1 MRVAL
6 VLLLAS
12 GSAAAQTRVG
22 SKAFTESVILG
33 EIAIQLLES
42 RGVEATH
49 RRQLGGTQVLWKAL
63 LAGEIDAY
71 PEYTGT
77 LRQEIFAGRDGALEE
92 LLASEGVVLGAK
104 LGFED
109 SYALGMREENAA
121 RVGVARISDVAAHP
135 ELRLVFSSEFMS
147 RADGWPALQRAY
159 QLPHQPRGMDHD
171 LAYRAL
177 AAGEIDVTDL
187 YSTDAEIRAYRL
199 RVIEDDRRHFPS
211 YEAVLIHRRD
221 LPPRAASALASL
233 GGRID
238 QRAMIAMNARVKL
251 DRVPESQ
258 VAAEFLG
265 KAARV
270 EDSRAERILAATRDH
285 LFLVGVSLLL
295 SLLVAL
301 PLGILAARRPR
312 LGAVVL
318 SAAGVVQTIPS
329 LALLVFMI
337 PFFGIGATPAI
348 VALFLYGLLPIVRNT
363 HAGLSDV
370 SPSLIEAADAIGLA
384 PGARL
389 RLIEL
394 PLAARSILAGIKTSA
409 VINVGTATLGALIGA
424 GGYGQA
430 ILTGIRLDDVG
441 QILEGAIPAAVL
453 ALAVQGAFDVV
464 ERYAVP
470 RGLRPARG
478 LQNPAG

>member
-177 AAGEIDVTDL
+177 A
-187 YSTDAEIRAYRL
+187 S
-199 RVIEDDRRHFPS
+199 
-211 YEAVLIHRRD
+211 
-221 LPPRAASALASL
+221 
-233 GGRID
+233 GG
-238 QRAMIAMNARVKL
+238 
-251 DRVPESQ
+251 
-258 VAAEFLG
+258 
-265 KAARV
+265 
-270 EDSRAERILAATRDH
+270 
-285 LFLVGVSLLL
+285 
-295 SLLVAL
+295 
-301 PLGILAARRPR
+301 
-312 LGAVVL
+312 
-318 SAAGVVQTIPS
+318 
-329 LALLVFMI
+329 
-337 PFFGIGATPAI
+337 
-348 VALFLYGLLPIVRNT
+348 
-363 HAGLSDV
+363 
-370 SPSLIEAADAIGLA
+370 
-384 PGARL
+384 
-389 RLIEL
+389 
-394 PLAARSILAGIKTSA
+394 
-409 VINVGTATLGALIGA
+409 
-424 GGYGQA
+424 
-430 ILTGIRLDDVG
+430 
-441 QILEGAIPAAVL
+441 
-453 ALAVQGAFDVV
+453 
-464 ERYAVP
+464 
-470 RGLRPARG
+470 
-478 LQNPAG
+478 

>member
-1 MRVAL
+1 LRVVVAL
-6 VLLLAS
+6 LLVSAT
-12 GSAAAQTRVG
+12 AAAEVKVG

-33 EIAIQLLES
+33 EIAVQTLEA
-42 RGVEATH
+42 RGIEATH

-63 LAGEIDAY
+63 VAGEIDAY

-77 LRQEIFAGRDGALEE
+77 LREEIFARRQGALEDM
-92 LLASEGVVLGAK
+92 LAGEGVVIGAK

-109 SYALGMREENAA
+109 TYALGMREEAA
-121 RVGVARISDVAAHP
+121 AGAGVARISDLRAHP
-135 ELRLVFSSEFMS
+135 GLRLVFSNEFMS
-147 RADGWPALQRAY
+147 RGDGWPALRAAY
-159 QLPHQPRGMDHD
+159 GLPHEPRGMDHD

-199 RVIEDDRRHFPS
+199 RVLEDDRRHFPP
-211 YEAVLIHRRD
+211 YEAVLLHRRGLD
-221 LPPRAASALASL
+221 PRAARELAALA
-233 GGRID
+233 GRIEV
-238 QRAMIAMNARVKL
+238 QAMIAMNARVKL
-251 DRVPESQ
+251 DRVAEAQ
-258 VAAEFLG
+258 VAADFLG
-265 KAARV
+265 QAAQV
-270 EDSRAERILAATRDH
+270 EESRASRILAATRDH

-295 SLLVAL
+295 SLIVAL

-312 LGAVVL
+312 LGAVLL

-363 HAGLSDV
+363 HAGISDV
-370 SPSLIEAADAIGLA
+370 PPSLLEAADAIGLE
-384 PGARL
+384 PRARL
-389 RLIEL
+389 RLVEL
-394 PLAARSILAGIKTSA
+394 PLAARSILAGVKTSA

-441 QILEGAIPAAVL
+441 LILEGAIPAAAL
-453 ALAVQGAFDVV
+453 ALLVQGAFDVV
-464 ERYAVP
+464 ERFAVP
-470 RGLRPARG
+470 RALRPARG
-478 LQNPAG
+478 LQNPEG

>member
-1 MRVAL
+1 LRVAL

-121 RVGVARISDVAAHP
+121 RVGVARISDLAAHP

-221 LPPRAASALASL
+221 LPARAASALASL

>member
-77 LRQEIFAGRDGALEE
+77 LRQEIFAGRDGALAE

-121 RVGVARISDVAAHP
+121 RVGVARISDLAAHP

-147 RADGWPALQRAY
+147 RTDGWPALQRAY

-199 RVIEDDRRHFPS
+199 RVIEDDRHHFPS

-221 LPPRAASALASL
+221 LPARAASALASL

-363 HAGLSDV
+363 HAGLV
-370 SPSLIEAADAIGLA
+370 GIPESLEISARALGL
-384 PGARL
+384 PPRARL
-389 RLIEL
+389 RMIEL
-394 PLAARSILAGIKTSA
+394 PLAMPFIVAGIKTSA
-409 VINVGTATLGALIGA
+409 VIAVGTATVGALVGA
-424 GGYGQA
+424 GGFGQP
-430 ILTGIRLDDVG
+430 ILTGIRLDDFG
-441 QILEGAIPAAVL
+441 LILQGAVPAAVMAL
-453 ALAVQGAFDVV
+453 ALEALLGAV
-464 ERYAVP
+464 ERRVVP
-470 RGLRPARG
+470 RGLRPPR
-478 LQNPAG
+478 